1 MLLELWELE
10 LDDDEEEAL
19 EFERLLLL
27 LLWLSESLAALTFV
41 IRRRIEGRDTGPGR
55 TCPFTTVTTPGTG
68 VNISLALMLAKAQ
81 AERELQDHELEHVIT
96 QR

>member
-19 EFERLLLL
+19 EFELLLSLL
-27 LLWLSESLAALTFV
+27 LLWLSKSLAALTLV

-68 VNISLALMLAKAQ
+68 TMY
-81 AERELQDHELEHVIT
+81 H
-96 QR
+96 

>member
-1 MLLELWELE
+1 LELWELE

-19 EFERLLLL
+19 EFELLLLLLL

-55 TCPFTTVTTPGTG
+55 TCPFTTVTTPETG
-68 VNISLALMLAKAQ
+68 AMY
-81 AERELQDHELEHVIT
+81 H
-96 QR
+96 